1 MLKTESKYPKFI
13 SEHAK
18 LLDKF
23 VTQAVANEVKELRA
37 DRKKVSEHVEK
48 LDDFVT
54 EQLAGEL
61 AESRR

>member
-1 MLKTESKYPKFI
+1 MTEPKFQF

-23 VTQAVANEVKELRA
+23 VTQAVANEVKNSLQIQS
-37 DRKKVSEHVEK
+37 SEHVEK
-48 LDDFVT
+48 SMSLS

-61 AESRR
+61 ANSVKIKNL